1 MLITLRNQSLPIS
14 VVDLYQAKRT
24 LKKINPFFKMT
35 NKILKNNFKQT
46 AFYSF
51 FQIASADPDKITG

>member
-14 VVDLYQAKRT
+14 VVDLYQAKRA
-24 LKKINPFFKMT
+24 LKKVNPFFKMT
-35 NKILKNNFKQT
+35 NKIFKHNFKQT

-51 FQIASADPDKITG
+51 FQIASADPDNLN